1 MKDLKELFR
10 VRLNS
15 NKDSS
20 NLLAKLRCMCIINPI
35 INDDNISSYKIGKT
49 NQELSERFNSE
60 YKDKYDKIIGIY
72 ESKDTD
78 LIDWLEKELIEL
90 YRYKPKCDNKQL
102 GGGPNGATQI
112 YIVIKYK

>member
-1 MKDLKELFR
+1 MESLTEL
-10 VRLNS
+10 S
-15 NKDSS
+15 P
-20 NLLAKLRCMCIINPI
+20 KLECIAI
-35 INDDNISSYKIGKT
+35 ISKIIDNTNISNFKIGKT

-72 ESKDTD
+72 ESEDTD

-102 GGGPNGATQI
+102 GGGPDGATRI
-112 YIVIKYK
+112 YIVIKYKK

>member
-10 VRLNS
+10 ERLNS

-49 NQELSERFNSE
+49 NQKLSERFDSE
-60 YKDKYDKIIGIY
+60 YQNDYDDIKLIY